1 MLIHFF
7 YYYLFFFLGKTVH
20 KLCRHSNSEVASAAK
35 SVYKCWRTHIVQST
49 DKPSIAVQ
57 YDAKTKHIRNKA
69 RLLLLGA
76 LKNEKSEKQQSD
88 SSSEAEIMDIGQELP
103 ESSDLE
109 SLAEYIE
116 REVFKA
122 AQNRTTNNYRK
133 ANRRIVFALKYKKDV
148 KLKVKSAEI
157 SVQQLVK
164 EFFEKV

>member
-1 MLIHFF
+1 M
-7 YYYLFFFLGKTVH
+7 
-20 KLCRHSNSEVASAAK
+20 
-35 SVYKCWRTHIVQST
+35 
-49 DKPSIAVQ
+49 
-57 YDAKTKHIRNKA
+57 
-69 RLLLLGA
+69 GA